1 MTNRARAVIFD
12 LDGTLIDSMGSFFD
26 MVIDGLNRKGVKT
39 TDRVINKIGTELI
52 EDYWFKTSKQGIGL
66 IFKLFWKIGRRAG
79 LSRFKALVFTLEC
92 LNKAREIYYSA
103 SLFPNVIES
112 LTALQSAGFQLGV
125 YTLASRKQLLKTLIK
140 HDLIKFFN
148 PNGLISRSDVKKIKP
163 DPEGLLLALKGCSV
177 SPSNGT
183 FLGDMPLD
191 IITGTR
197 AGVTT
202 IALTTGLVGRKM
214 FQQHSQPVMIFE
226 SIDIASKWILQT
238 QLSDDLKNL
247 DPDQY

>member
-12 LDGTLIDSMGSFFD
+12 LDGTLIDSMGGFFD
-26 MVIDGLNRKGVKT
+26 MVINGLNRKGVKT
-39 TDRVINKIGTELI
+39 SNRLINRIGAELI
-52 EDYWFKTSKQGIGL
+52 KDYWFKTSKQGIGL

-79 LSRFKALVFTLEC
+79 LSRFKALLFTLEC
-92 LNKAREIYYSA
+92 VNKARKIYYSA
-103 SLFPNVIES
+103 PLFPNVVES
-112 LTALQSAGFQLGV
+112 LKSLQSAGFQLGI

-140 HDLIKFFN
+140 HNLTEFFN
-148 PNGLISRSDVKKIKP
+148 PDGLISRNDVKKIKP
-163 DPEGLLLALKGCSV
+163 DPEGLFLALKGCSV

-226 SIDIASKWILQT
+226 SIEYASKWILQT
-238 QLSDDLKNL
+238 QLPEDQRNL
-247 DPDQY
+247 DPD